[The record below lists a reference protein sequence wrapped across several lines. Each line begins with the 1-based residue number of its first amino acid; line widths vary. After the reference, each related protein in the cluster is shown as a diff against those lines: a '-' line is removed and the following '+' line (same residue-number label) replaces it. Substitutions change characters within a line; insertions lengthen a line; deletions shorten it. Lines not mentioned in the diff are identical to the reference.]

1 MTGASDA
8 PIQADDDVAET
19 RIRPCQRSQ
28 PLQSL
33 APDLQGT
40 TLRRVGG
47 VADPRELSR
56 HISRQRSIMWRAVR
70 VGLTAPVDV
79 MRDAAVAGLGI
90 ACLPIPHAERQLVNG
105 TLVEVLAG

>member
-70 VGLTAPVDV
+70 VTDSTRR
-79 MRDAAVAGLGI
+79 RDARRRGCRARYRLSADTARRAATGQW
-90 ACLPIPHAERQLVNG
+90 HAR
-105 TLVEVLAG
+105 